1 MAHVRSLVTSSIAFT
16 LFVSVASVVIAGHA
30 QRASAS
36 PLRRCE
42 ETQLDVN
49 WTPDGA
55 GLGHVADLIVFTN
68 ISANACSLS
77 GYPAVRMSGSA
88 KASALLVARDTLNG
102 YLGGLARGTARSLPV
117 VKLSAHGG
125 VASSMVEGDDNPVGS
140 ALSCLE
146 FSKVSVR
153 IPHLSPPYRFTIK
166 FPGCVRPQTHP
177 IVKGPSGNS
186 SA

>member
-1 MAHVRSLVTSSIAFT
+1 LAYVRSLVTSTIAFA
-16 LFVSVASVVIAGHA
+16 LFASVGVVVIAGHA

-77 GYPAVRMSGSA
+77 GYPAVRMTGSA
-88 KASALLVARDTLNG
+88 KATTVLVARDTLNG
-102 YLGGLARGTARSLPV
+102 YLGGLAGGTARTLPV

-125 VASSMVEGDDNPVGS
+125 VASSMVEGDDNPVGN

-153 IPHLSPPYRFTIK
+153 IPHLDPPYRFTIK
-166 FPGCVRPQTHP
+166 FPGCIRPQTHP

-186 SA
+186 SK